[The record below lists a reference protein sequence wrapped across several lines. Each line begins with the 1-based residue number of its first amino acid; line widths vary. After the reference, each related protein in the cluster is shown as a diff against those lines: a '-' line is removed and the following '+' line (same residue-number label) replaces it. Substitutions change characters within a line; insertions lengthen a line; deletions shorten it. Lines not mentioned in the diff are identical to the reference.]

1 MGGTFAAL
9 NKINDIAVGFFFFFF
24 SLSLSLSLFSS
35 VLSLQ
40 KFIMSMQ
47 TGYQFC
53 SCKSEVVAAKII
65 FAAAIIMF
73 RCTNLSSCKRVFSSR
88 QYRADVA
95 ATVAM

>member
-9 NKINDIAVGFFFFFF
+9 NKINDIAVGFFSSSFFPSLFF
-24 SLSLSLSLFSS
+24 SF
-35 VLSLQ
+35 VTA

-73 RCTNLSSCKRVFSSR
+73 RCTNLYSCKRVFSSR